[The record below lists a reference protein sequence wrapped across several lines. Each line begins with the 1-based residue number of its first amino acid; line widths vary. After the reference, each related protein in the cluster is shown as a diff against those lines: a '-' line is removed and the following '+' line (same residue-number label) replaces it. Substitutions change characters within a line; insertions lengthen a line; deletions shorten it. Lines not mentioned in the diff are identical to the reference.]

1 MRALVNFVQGRWGL
15 RAKFILWVNVL
26 VVVLVAA
33 ATLLFEN
40 RQRNAIIREV
50 EKRALAVAQ
59 RLADASTTY
68 LLTYN
73 YVALEQ
79 LVRQMPKDPDVLYAI
94 LLDKEG
100 NVAAH
105 SLQYDLLGRILR
117 HRVSAQAAL
126 ARQPTVQRYR
136 LPGAAQTPVYDASVP
151 VVVEQ
156 SNEKWGTVRV
166 GVSLAGMQA
175 EIARTRSQ
183 VALFALLA
191 VAIGSLASVILARR
205 IVRPIQALAR
215 GVAAVGQGDLTQ
227 RLTVD
232 TGDELGDLAKTF
244 NEMTAKLAHLR
255 ELEDRLRQADRLAA
269 LGTMAAGIAHDIR
282 NPLTSISIFTQ
293 LMSRHYD
300 DPNVREKFD
309 RVVPRELER
318 VQSVIDDMLELA
330 RPSNHTLE
338 RINPNDLLLQ
348 ALETFETQVAAQR
361 ITVKQEL
368 HPTLPLT
375 LADRRRMHR
384 CFQNIILNAIQ
395 AMPDG
400 GELML
405 STSLAPREGEPP
417 AADPGPHEAAGALS
431 PRAAPHASGPEEFVI
446 RIGDTGHGIPE
457 SQLPRIFDPFF
468 TTREKG
474 TGLGMAITHKI
485 LEDHRAR
492 IAVASRV
499 GHGTTFAIYFPVRD
513 T

>member
-1 MRALVNFVQGRWGL
+1 MNGLVAFLQGRWGL
-15 RAKFILWVNVL
+15 RTKFILWVNLL

-33 ATLLFEN
+33 AALLFEN

-50 EKRALAVAQ
+50 EKRALVVAQ

-79 LVRQMPKDPDVLYAI
+79 LARQIDKDPDILYVI
-94 LLDKEG
+94 ILDKEG

-117 HRVSAQAAL
+117 DQVSAQARL
-126 ARQPTVQRYR
+126 AREPTVQRY
-136 LPGAAQTPVYDASVP
+136 LIPGAAQTPVYDASVP
-151 VVVEQ
+151 VAVEQ

-166 GVSLAGMQA
+166 GISLAGMQA
-175 EIARTRSQ
+175 EITRTRWQ
-183 VALFALLA
+183 VALFGLLA
-191 VAIGSLASVILARR
+191 LAIGSLGSVILARR

-232 TGDELGDLAKTF
+232 TGDELGELATTF
-244 NEMTAKLAHLR
+244 NEMTLKLAHLR
-255 ELEDRLRQADRLAA
+255 ELEERLRQADRLAA

-293 LMSRHYD
+293 LMSLHYD
-300 DPNVREKFD
+300 DAGVREKFD

-318 VQSVIDDMLELA
+318 VQGVIDDMLELA
-330 RPSNHTLE
+330 RPTSHALE
-338 RINPNDLLLQ
+338 RLNLNDLLLQ
-348 ALETFETQVAAQR
+348 ALETFEAQLGSQQV
-361 ITVKQEL
+361 TVKQEL
-368 HPTLPLT
+368 HPALPPI
-375 LADRRRMHR
+375 LADRKRMHR
-384 CFQNIILNAIQ
+384 CFQNIILNAMQ

-405 STSLAPREGEPP
+405 STSLTVWEADAP
-417 AADPGPHEAAGALS
+417 AANPGWREAADGPALR
-431 PRAAPHASGPEEFVI
+431 PGLPAVETEEIAI
-446 RIGDTGHGIPE
+446 RIADTGHGIPDT
-457 SQLPRIFDPFF
+457 QLPHIFDPFF

-492 IAVASRV
+492 ISVASRV
-499 GHGTTFAIYFPVRD
+499 GQGTTFTIHFPVREA
-513 T
+513 

>member
-1 MRALVNFVQGRWGL
+1 VSALANFVQGRWGL
-15 RAKFILWVNVL
+15 RAKFILWVNLL
-26 VVVLVAA
+26 VVLLVAA

-50 EKRALAVAQ
+50 EKRALVVAQ

-79 LVRQMPKDPDVLYAI
+79 LVRQMPKDPDILYTI

-117 HRVSAQAAL
+117 DRVSARAVL
-126 ARQPTVQRYR
+126 AREPTVQRY
-136 LPGAAQTPVYDASVP
+136 LFPGAAQTPVFDASVP

-156 SNEKWGTVRV
+156 SDEKWGTVRV
-166 GVSLAGMQA
+166 GVSLASMQA
-175 EIARTRSQ
+175 EIGRTRAQ

-191 VAIGSLASVILARR
+191 VAMGSLASVILARR
-205 IVRPIQALAR
+205 IVRPLQALAR

-232 TGDELGDLAKTF
+232 TGDELGDLATTF

-293 LMSRHYD
+293 LMSAHYD
-300 DPNVREKFD
+300 DPGVREKFD

-318 VQSVIDDMLELA
+318 VQGVIDDMLELA
-330 RPSNHTLE
+330 RPASHSLE

-348 ALETFETQVAAQR
+348 ALDTFEVQMAAQR
-361 ITVKQEL
+361 IIAKPEL
-368 HPTLPLT
+368 HQALPLT

-405 STSLAPREGEPP
+405 STGPAPRDGRPSGADPAQAE
-417 AADPGPHEAAGALS
+417 AADVPS
-431 PRAAPHASGPEEFVI
+431 PRAAHQVAPPQEIVI

-457 SQLPRIFDPFF
+457 NQLPHVFDPFF

-499 GHGTTFAIYFPVRD
+499 GHGTTITIHLPVCD

>member
-1 MRALVNFVQGRWGL
+1 MNGLAAFLQGRWGL
-15 RAKFILWVNVL
+15 RTKFILWVNVL

-50 EKRALAVAQ
+50 EKRALIVAQ
-59 RLADASTTY
+59 RLADSSTTY

-79 LVRQMPKDPDVLYAI
+79 LVREMPKDPEILYAI

-117 HRVSAQAAL
+117 DQVSAQAAL
-126 ARQPTVQRYR
+126 AREPTLQRY
-136 LPGAAQTPVYDASVP
+136 LFPGAAQTPVYDASVP
-151 VVVEQ
+151 VIVEH
-156 SNEKWGTVRV
+156 SSEKWGTVRV

-175 EIARTRSQ
+175 EIARTRWQ
-183 VALFALLA
+183 LALFGLLA
-191 VAIGSLASVILARR
+191 VGIGSLASVIMARR

-227 RLTVD
+227 RLTVH
-232 TGDELGDLAKTF
+232 TGDELGDLATTF
-244 NEMTAKLAHLR
+244 NEMTSKLAHLR
-255 ELEDRLRQADRLAA
+255 ELEERLRQADRLAA

-293 LMSRHYD
+293 LMSLHHD
-300 DPNVREKFD
+300 DPAVREKFD

-318 VQSVIDDMLELA
+318 VQGVIDDMLELA
-330 RPSNHTLE
+330 RPTSHTLE
-338 RINPNDLLLQ
+338 RVNLNDLVVQ
-348 ALETFETQVAAQR
+348 ALETFETQVGAQR
-361 ITVKQEL
+361 IAVKDEL
-368 HPTLPLT
+368 SPILPLT
-375 LADRRRMHR
+375 LADRKRMHR

-405 STSLAPREGEPP
+405 STSLAPREAAAPPADPGRGEPP
-417 AADPGPHEAAGALS
+417 DAAA
-431 PRAAPHASGPEEFVI
+431 PRATRHGAEAEDIVVQI
-446 RIGDTGHGIPE
+446 ADTGHGIPE
-457 SQLPRIFDPFF
+457 TQLPHIFDPFF

-499 GHGTTFAIYFPVRD
+499 GQGTTFTIRFPVRD

>member
-1 MRALVNFVQGRWGL
+1 VSAPLGFVQGRWGL

-26 VVVLVAA
+26 VVVLVAT

-50 EKRALAVAQ
+50 EKRALVVAQ
-59 RLADASTTY
+59 RLADASTPY
-68 LLTYN
+68 LLTYD

-79 LVRQMPKDPDVLYAI
+79 LVRQMPKDPDILYAI

-105 SLQYDLLGRILR
+105 SLQDELLGRILR

-126 ARQPTVQRYR
+126 AREATVQRYH

-151 VVVEQ
+151 VVVDQ
-156 SNEKWGTVRV
+156 SGEKWGTVRV

-191 VAIGSLASVILARR
+191 VAMGSLGSVILARR
-205 IVRPIQALAR
+205 IVRPIQALVR
-215 GVAAVGQGDLTQ
+215 GVAAVGRGDLTQ

-232 TGDELGDLAKTF
+232 TADELGDLAKTF

-293 LMSRHYD
+293 LMSLHYD
-300 DPNVREKFD
+300 DPDVREKFD

-318 VQSVIDDMLELA
+318 VQGVIDGMLELA
-330 RPSNHTLE
+330 RPANHALE

-348 ALETFETQVAAQR
+348 ALETFETQMAAQR
-361 ITVKQEL
+361 IIAKQEL
-368 HPTLPLT
+368 HPTLPLA

-400 GELML
+400 GELTL
-405 STSLAPREGEPP
+405 NTSLAARDGEPSG
-417 AADPGPHEAAGALS
+417 ADPPPHEAAQALP
-431 PRAAPHASGPEEFVI
+431 PRAARRATEAEEIVI

-457 SQLPRIFDPFF
+457 GQLPHIFDPFF

-499 GHGTTFAIYFPVRD
+499 GHGTTVTIHFPLLD
-513 T
+513 A